1 MVRACSLCKND
12 ISFREPVCCMAP
24 RRNTSQ
30 ALNILP
36 TDVELKLASDKRP
49 KCDSKNAVFLRL
61 LVTCFPGGAVA
72 SHCLAVVSA
81 PTSKALSLY
90 NRVNPPRRT
99 PLPDEYVSTF
109 RGTSVG
115 GGTYTLHVVASAVVL
130 ALLRQLGGELYLCD
144 GCGTSPNILLH
155 QCQSAPSFLLGSQP
169 HLTRPRHRSEAH
181 HQGQRR
187 PPRPAPSTTPHSR
200 QV

>member
-1 MVRACSLCKND
+1 MTRHPRRYWRLTEVRKAVAVREGAWCEPALCKNN

-24 RRNTSQ
+24 RRKTSQ

-99 PLPDEYVSTF
+99 PLPDEYTSTF
-109 RGTSVG
+109 RGKSV
-115 GGTYTLHVVASAVVL
+115 GGTYTLHVMASAVVI
-130 ALLRQLGGELYLCD
+130 ALLRQLEGELL
-144 GCGTSPNILLH
+144 IAL
-155 QCQSAPSFLLGSQP
+155 
-169 HLTRPRHRSEAH
+169 
-181 HQGQRR
+181 
-187 PPRPAPSTTPHSR
+187 
-200 QV
+200 